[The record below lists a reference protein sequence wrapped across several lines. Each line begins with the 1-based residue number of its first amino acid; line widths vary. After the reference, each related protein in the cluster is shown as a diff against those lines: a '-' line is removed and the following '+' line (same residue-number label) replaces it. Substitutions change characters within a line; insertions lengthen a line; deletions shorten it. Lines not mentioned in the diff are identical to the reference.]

1 MTDDSTLGGYLQ
13 RHARPPA
20 FEGSDG
26 VPYSVDMYI
35 NDTPDAEGRYG
46 AAILFVRWSDA
57 GDAPVGHLE
66 TDYLAHGNTMTE
78 AQDQLQEISLQELKT
93 HLDRLIGEQRERPDW

>member
-1 MTDDSTLGGYLQ
+1 MY
-13 RHARPPA
+13 
-20 FEGSDG
+20 
-26 VPYSVDMYI
+26 VNDM
-35 NDTPDAEGRYG
+35 PDAAGRYG

-66 TDYLAHGNTMTE
+66 TDYLAHGQTVTE
-78 AQDQLQEISLQELKT
+78 AQDQLHEISLQELKT

>member
-35 NDTPDAEGRYG
+35 DDAPNTEGRFG

-57 GDAPVGHLE
+57 GDAPVSHLE
-66 TDYLAHGNTMTE
+66 TDYLAHGRTAAE
-78 AQDQLQEISLQELKT
+78 AQDQLQEISLQELKA
-93 HLDRLIGEQRERPDW
+93 HLDRLIGEQKERPDW

>member
-1 MTDDSTLGGYLQ
+1 MQ

-35 NDTPDAEGRYG
+35 DDTPDAEGRFG
-46 AAILFVRWSDA
+46 AAIIFVRWSDA

-66 TDYLAHGNTMTE
+66 TDYLAHGHTAAE
-78 AQDQLQEISLQELKT
+78 AQDQLQAITLHELKT
-93 HLDRLIGEQRERPDW
+93 QLDRLIGEQKERSDW